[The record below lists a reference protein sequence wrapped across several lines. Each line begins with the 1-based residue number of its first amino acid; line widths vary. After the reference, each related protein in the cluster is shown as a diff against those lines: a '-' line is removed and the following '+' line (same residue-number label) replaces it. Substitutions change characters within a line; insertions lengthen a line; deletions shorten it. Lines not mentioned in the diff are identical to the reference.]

1 VSSTRTFITGQLC
14 AVSLT
19 PASPQTGELT
29 GPPETE
35 DRVRCR
41 AFEGF
46 LLPLLGLV
54 FLPFTTLFYVLAY
67 RPVVGVSGWGWFFVF
82 PGLLFDLGSYGGGA
96 RSRRR

>member
-1 VSSTRTFITGQLC
+1 MTRGSWPRISVSSTRTFIIGQLC
-14 AVSLT
+14 AVSST
-19 PASPQTGELT
+19 PASPQTGEH
-29 GPPETE
+29 
-35 DRVRCR
+35 RV
-41 AFEGF
+41 FEGF

-82 PGLLFDLGSYGGGA
+82 LGLLFDLGSYGAGA